1 MFILLAGK
9 TPELIRIQFILISFH
24 HLGLVKFIR
33 GLTMNTAVNTRHHG
47 GCPHDCPD
55 TCSMVYEVEDGKLIG
70 VKGNKQHPMTRG
82 GLCVKLKDYEKRHYH
97 PDRLL
102 YPLRRTGPKGS
113 KQFERI
119 SWDKALGEITSKWK
133 AIINEHGPHA
143 IMPNSYLGN
152 QGLVHGLNG
161 GDAFFNRMGATVTER
176 TFCGEGSCTAWLLTV
191 GPTAGVDP
199 ESFIHSK
206 FIVIWASN
214 SVSTNVHHWHIVKEA
229 QKKGAKVVVI
239 DSFASKT
246 AKEADWHI
254 APKPGTDGALA
265 MAMMHTI
272 IKEGLVDQDYV
283 DNYTKGYKELAE
295 RAKNRSPEWAE
306 EITGIPAAVIRQF
319 AIEYAITSPAAIRIG
334 VALERN
340 YGGGQ
345 AIRAVTCLPALIGA
359 WRHVGGGILQMPV
372 WEHPYKFDVICRPDL
387 IPEGTPVVNN
397 LQLGRVLTGE
407 TDLKTPIKSMMVW
420 NTNPVTQAPETD
432 KIIEGLKR
440 EDLFM
445 VSAEHFISD
454 TAAYADIIL
463 PASMGAEMEDMI
475 LSWGH
480 LYFTYNE
487 KCIESPGEAIPNN
500 EIFRRLA
507 AGMGYEDENFKW
519 SDGECLEHYI
529 DWNAPACDGI
539 DMAYMREHGY
549 ARLNV
554 GTKDDR
560 APHKEGNFPTPSGK
574 CEFHIEGATNFVAGP
589 FRQMYE
595 GFQPGEP
602 LDSLPDYVASRETAE
617 ADPELAVLYPLN
629 IISPKSHGFLNS
641 CYANIE
647 KKIKGQGEQSVLI
660 NPLDAKTRHVA
671 EGDKVR
677 VFNGRG
683 GFEGVAKITDDVSS
697 GIVVATLG
705 YWRQLNNGTVN
716 CISSAEFVDMGHA
729 PTFSD
734 NLVQVKRL

>member
-1 MFILLAGK
+1 MNQVVDGI
-9 TPELIRIQFILISFH
+9 ENVQSF
-24 HLGLVKFIR
+24 
-33 GLTMNTAVNTRHHG
+33 HG

-55 TCSMVYEVEDGKLIG
+55 TCSMVYKVKEGKLIS
-70 VKGNKQHPMTRG
+70 VKGNAEHPMTRG

-102 YPLRRTGPKGS
+102 YPLKRTGPKGS
-113 KQFERI
+113 KQFKRI
-119 SWDKALGEITSKWK
+119 TWDEALDEITSKWQ
-133 AIINEHGPHA
+133 AIIATDGPHA

-161 GDAFFNRMGATVTER
+161 GDAFFNRMGATVCER

-206 FIVIWASN
+206 YIVIWACN
-214 SVSTNVHHWHIVKEA
+214 SVSTNLHHWHIVHEA

-239 DSFASKT
+239 DAYASKT

-265 MAMMHTI
+265 MAMMNVI
-272 IKEGLVDQDYV
+272 ITEGLVDQDYV
-283 DNYTKGYKELAE
+283 DNYTVGYAELVA
-295 RAKNRSPEWAE
+295 RVKTRTPEWAE
-306 EITGIPAAVIRQF
+306 KITGIPAADIRQF
-319 AIEYAITSPAAIRIG
+319 AREYATTPPAAIRLG
-334 VALERN
+334 VALERS
-340 YGGGQ
+340 YGGSQ

-359 WRHVGGGILQMPV
+359 WRHVGGGALQFPV

-407 TDLKTPIKSMMVW
+407 TKLATPIKSMMVW
-420 NTNPVTQAPETD
+420 NTNPITQAPETD
-432 KIIEGLKR
+432 KIIKGLMR
-440 EDLFM
+440 EDLFT
-445 VSAEHFISD
+445 VVAEHFMSD
-454 TAAYADIIL
+454 TAAYADIVL

-480 LYFTYNE
+480 LYLTYNE
-487 KCIESPGEAIPNN
+487 KCIESPGETIPNN

-507 AGMGYEDENFKW
+507 KRMGYEDENFKW
-519 SDGECLEHYI
+519 SDSECLEHYV
-529 DWNAPACDGI
+529 DWNSPACDGI
-539 DMAYMREHGY
+539 DLAYMRKHGY
-549 ARLNV
+549 ARLTV
-554 GTKDDR
+554 GSKDDR

-574 CEFHIEGATNFVAGP
+574 CEFKLNGAKNFVAGP
-589 FRQMYE
+589 FRQMYD
-595 GFQPGEP
+595 GFQPGEAI
-602 LDSLPDYVASRETAE
+602 DDLPDYLAAKETPDTNPA
-617 ADPELAVLYPLN
+617 LAAKYPLN

-641 CYANIE
+641 CYANVE
-647 KKIKGQGEQSVLI
+647 EKIKGQGEQFVLI
-660 NPLDAKTRHVA
+660 NVLDAKARGIK
-671 EGDKVR
+671 EGATVT
-677 VFNGRG
+677 VFNDRG
-683 GFEGVAKITDDVSS
+683 SFDCVTKISDDVNS

-716 CISSAEFVDMGHA
+716 CISSAEFGDMGHST
-729 PTFSD
+729 TFSD
-734 NLVQVKRL
+734 NLVEVRLA